1 MDKVKAKK
9 HLGQHFLK
17 EIRIAE
23 RIVDLLSLHKGYTH
37 VLEIG
42 AGMGVL
48 TQFLLQSEKY
58 KTFIIEIDK
67 ESVAY
72 LQSNFTLGSEQLIEG
87 DFLNVHL
94 NTLFQTP
101 FAIIGNLP
109 YNISSPIFFKIL
121 ENRDL
126 IPEVVCMI
134 QKEVADRIVAKHG
147 SKTYGILS
155 VFLQAFYD
163 IKYAFTVSEGAFNP
177 PPKVKSG
184 VITLKRN
191 ERQKLDCDEKLF
203 FQVVKAGFNQRRKM
217 LRNPLKM
224 FNLSQ
229 ELLDDEVFTKR
240 AEQLS
245 VEDFIALTKRI
256 ESDVLR
262 NR

>member
-1 MDKVKAKK
+1 MEKVKAKK

-23 RIVDLLSLHKGYTH
+23 RIVELLSLHKGYQN

-48 TQFLLQSEKY
+48 TQFLLKSEQY
-58 KTFIIEIDK
+58 KTSIIEIDK
-67 ESVAY
+67 ESVSY
-72 LQSNFTLGSEQLIEG
+72 LKTHFSLDATQLIEG
-87 DFLNVHL
+87 DFLAL
-94 NTLFQTP
+94 DLSTLFREP

-121 ENRDL
+121 EHKDQ

-163 IKYAFTVSEGAFNP
+163 IKYAFTVSEGSFNP
-177 PPKVKSG
+177 PPKVKSA
-184 VITLKRN
+184 VISLKRN
-191 ERQKLDCDEKLF
+191 DVQKLDCDEKLF

-224 FNLSQ
+224 FNLPAT
-229 ELLDDEVFTKR
+229 LLEDEILNKR

-245 VEDFIALTKRI
+245 VQDFIALTKRI
-256 ESDVLR
+256 ESSR
-262 NR
+262 